1 MSAIWFPFPL
11 CDPSHLKFS
20 KIDGDMRVW
29 RTHGSS
35 LANDSVLNE
44 AGVCELLKGLSS
56 FPAPPPH
63 LFSPALGLL
72 FLTCT
77 DVLPSFLICSYSPL
91 LDKLIWLMPV
101 NPVLS
106 LGTDLAHIPACS
118 YHISNLRCTETV
130 VIYCYVL
137 YPNSH
142 MLLFFP
148 SQGKKTFKTNTA
160 GVRQEYTWC
169 ISQNSKRK

>member
-1 MSAIWFPFPL
+1 MSGIWFPFPP

-44 AGVCELLKGLSS
+44 AGVSELLKGLSS

-63 LFSPALGLL
+63 LLSLALGLL
-72 FLTCT
+72 FHTCT
-77 DVLPSFLICSYSPL
+77 DILSSFLICSYSL
-91 LDKLIWLMPV
+91 LDKLIWLMLV

-137 YPNSH
+137 SHIVTFSPNQTQP
-142 MLLFFP
+142 LKQIQP
-148 SQGKKTFKTNTA
+148 
-160 GVRQEYTWC
+160 
-169 ISQNSKRK
+169 